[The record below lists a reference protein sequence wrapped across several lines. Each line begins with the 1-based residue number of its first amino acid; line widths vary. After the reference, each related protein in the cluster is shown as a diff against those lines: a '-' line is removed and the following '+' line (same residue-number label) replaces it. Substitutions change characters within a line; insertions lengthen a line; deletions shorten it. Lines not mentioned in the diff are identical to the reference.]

1 MDTRSRFRQ
10 AVADCGAAIG
20 RCAVACLVL
29 AGCASYSGSTLVA
42 GKSDAAAVEALMG
55 PPDEKLALAGGESVW
70 FYPRPDGGDTYA
82 VRLRSDG
89 IVQSVEQRLTEENIA
104 MLRAGVWTRTSV
116 RELFGPPYSTTYF
129 ERLQREVWTYKYRI
143 VAERMALSV
152 QFSDDGVVREVLNS
166 LDYDYIPASGS
177 DASMDAAK
185 D

>member
-1 MDTRSRFRQ
+1 MRARTRFGDWPR
-10 AVADCGAAIG
+10 GTWAAL
-20 RCAVACLVL
+20 AAAALL

-42 GKSDAAAVEALMG
+42 GKSDAAEVEALMG
-55 PPDEKLALAGGESVW
+55 PPDEKLALAAGESVW

-82 VRLRSDG
+82 VRLGSDG

-104 MLRAGVWTRTSV
+104 TLRNGVSTRASV

-143 VAERMALSV
+143 VAERMAPSV